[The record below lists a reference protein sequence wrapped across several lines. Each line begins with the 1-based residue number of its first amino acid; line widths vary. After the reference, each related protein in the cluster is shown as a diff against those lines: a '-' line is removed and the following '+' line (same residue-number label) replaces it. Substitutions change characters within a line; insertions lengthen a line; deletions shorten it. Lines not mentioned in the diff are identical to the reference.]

1 MLMCGI
7 AGIALAPGAVVDPAV
22 LAQFVASLAHRGPDG
37 AGEFIAA
44 DAALVHTRLAI
55 IDLATGDQ
63 PLFSG
68 PLALIANG
76 EIYNFLELRE
86 ALPVGYAT
94 NSDCEPPLK
103 LFSRRSADYADTLRG
118 MYAIAIHD
126 RAFRTLTLSRDPFG
140 IKPLYTCETPNG
152 LAFASE
158 PRALLD
164 AGLARRKIRHDRL
177 NELLNLQFTTGTQS
191 IFRDIRR
198 VAPGETLTI
207 RDGEITAT
215 RQMKQWETPIN
226 PPANEDE
233 ALAGLDA
240 VLQDSVDLH
249 QRSDVPYGMFLSGGI
264 DSAAIL
270 AMMARLNSAPVL
282 AYTAGFDMASVADER
297 DAAATTARAVG
308 ARHERVEITQRMVWE
323 HLPEIVGAMDDPV
336 ADYAII
342 PSWFLARRA
351 RPDVKVIL
359 SGEGGDEMFAGYGRY
374 RAAARPFPLA
384 KRMRAKGI
392 FDGLGVLRESTR
404 GWRDGIAAA
413 EAGANHKSKLRAAQ
427 QVDIADWL
435 PHDLLLKLD
444 RCLMAHAVE
453 GRTPFVDRA
462 VAGFAFSLPDSLLVR
477 EGQGKFL
484 LRLWLEKHLPA
495 ARPFAKKQ
503 GFDVPVGAW
512 IAAEGKALGALVAR
526 QPIIAELADA
536 ARVRALFLRA
546 DEKRAGFAAWL
557 LLFTALWHQKHVLG
571 LAPAGDVFT
580 TLSQI

>member
-1 MLMCGI
+1 MCGI
-7 AGIALAPGAVVDPAV
+7 AGIALAPGAVADPAV
-22 LAQFVASLAHRGPDG
+22 LAQFAASLAHRGPDG

-76 EIYNFLELRE
+76 EIYNFLELRA
-86 ALPVGYAT
+86 ALPVGYNT

-126 RAFRTLTLSRDPFG
+126 RAFSTLTLSRDPFG
-140 IKPLYTCETPNG
+140 IKPLYTCQTPHG

-158 PRALLD
+158 PRALLE

-177 NELLNLQFTTGTQS
+177 NELLNLQFTTGTKT
-191 IFRDIRR
+191 IFHDINR

-215 RQMKQWETPIN
+215 RQMKQWEPPIN
-226 PPANEDE
+226 PPVNEDE

-270 AMMARLNSAPVL
+270 AMMARLNSSPVL

-297 DAAATTARAVG
+297 DAAAATARAVG
-308 ARHERVEITQRMVWE
+308 ARHERVEITQRMVWD

-484 LRLWLEKHLPA
+484 LRLWLEKHLPT

-503 GFDVPVGAW
+503 GFDVPIGAW
-512 IAAEGKALGALVAR
+512 IAAEGKALGELVAR
-526 QPIIAELADA
+526 QPVIAELADDSH
-536 ARVRALFLRA
+536 VRALFLRA

-580 TLSQI
+580 TLTQV